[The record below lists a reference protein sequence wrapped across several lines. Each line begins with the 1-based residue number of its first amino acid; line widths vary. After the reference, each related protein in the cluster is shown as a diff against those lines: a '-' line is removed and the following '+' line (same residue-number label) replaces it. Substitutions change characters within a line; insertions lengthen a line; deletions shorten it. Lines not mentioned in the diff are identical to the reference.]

1 MGYQTVDGA
10 IEALMRRFDN
20 PYTKTAIT
28 EVIAVFYCLAEAGG
42 VGTSDDFV
50 VIDPPPSR
58 AGSLPQFDL
67 RTSRE
72 RLVS

>member
-42 VGTSDDFV
+42 GYV
-50 VIDPPPSR
+50 
-58 AGSLPQFDL
+58 
-67 RTSRE
+67 
-72 RLVS
+72 